1 MRIEQLL
8 KDQPILVVD
17 GRNHLFICDLED
29 ALTAAGADVLLAR
42 DVAKAVAYV
51 KRFDFAACL
60 LGVLP
65 PEDHQ
70 RLVEALGG
78 TPLLQL
84 EDEFVPAIVAKL
96 TRMLRD
102 DRGRSLG

>member
-17 GRNHLFICDLED
+17 GRNHLFIYDLED

-42 DVAKAVAYV
+42 DVGKALAYI
-51 KRFDFAACL
+51 KRFDFVACM
-60 LGVLP
+60 LGALP

-70 RLVEALGG
+70 RLVEELDG

-84 EDEFVPAIVAKL
+84 DDEPVPAIVARL
-96 TRMLRD
+96 VHML
-102 DRGRSLG
+102 GAGGA